1 VGTLRRLSSP
11 TRSSAACA
19 PRSKCGARSPTSKD
33 KAAPLRYLALGDSY
47 TIGTGAS
54 SEARNYPSILAGR
67 LSKATGASV
76 GLTNPAVNGFT
87 TQDLIDHELGFI
99 SRVKPHLV
107 TILIGVNDIVQGR
120 SAELY
125 KRSLAAIYAAVG
137 SLGLPNGRVVAISI
151 PNWSVVPAAAGFGDP
166 GRLRRTTDDFNDL
179 AQAEA
184 KRRQFIW
191 VDITEV
197 STSRQEAPGW
207 ISSDQLH
214 PGDIQYAAWADVIWD
229 AVREPWTAAAAV

>member
-19 PRSKCGARSPTSKD
+19 PKSTCGARSPTSKD
-33 KAAPLRYLALGDSY
+33 KAAALSYLALGDSY

-54 SEARNYPSILAGR
+54 GEARNYPSILAAR

-107 TILIGVNDIVQGR
+107 TVLIGVNDIVQGR

-125 KRSLAAIYAAVG
+125 KRSLAAIYDAIA
-137 SLGLPNGRVVAISI
+137 SLGLPGGRVVAVSI

-166 GRLRRTTDDFNDL
+166 VRLRRLTDDFNDL

-184 KRRQFIW
+184 KKRQFMW

-197 STSRQEAPGW
+197 STSRQGAPGW

-214 PGDIQYAAWADVIWD
+214 PGDIQYAAWSDVIWA
-229 AVREPWTAAAAV
+229 AVREPWTAAAVV